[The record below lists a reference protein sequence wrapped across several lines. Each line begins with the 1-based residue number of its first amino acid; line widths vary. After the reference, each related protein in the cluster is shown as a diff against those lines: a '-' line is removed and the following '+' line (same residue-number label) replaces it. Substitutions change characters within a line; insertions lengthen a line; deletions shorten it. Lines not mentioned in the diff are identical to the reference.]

1 MNLVISYTVMTL
13 AFIILILTID
23 FLITPTLS
31 IVPIILLFI
40 LAFSIISVIVNK
52 MKYNIICKAIEQEY
66 PIDRQFLCLYLLKF
80 LHEEYNTNKKI

>member
-31 IVPIILLFI
+31 IVPIILL
-40 LAFSIISVIVNK
+40 
-52 MKYNIICKAIEQEY
+52 
-66 PIDRQFLCLYLLKF
+66 
-80 LHEEYNTNKKI
+80 